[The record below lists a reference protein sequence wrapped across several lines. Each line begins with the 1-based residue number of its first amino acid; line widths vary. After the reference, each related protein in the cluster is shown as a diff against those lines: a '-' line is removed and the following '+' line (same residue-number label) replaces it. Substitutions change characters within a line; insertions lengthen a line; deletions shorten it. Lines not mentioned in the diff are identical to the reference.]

1 MKDFDF
7 DDWADLY
14 KRDPQAFE
22 ARRQAVLAIE
32 LAKGGAA
39 AIPARQVLRQLE
51 ADLEG
56 CTSEE
61 RMLKSF
67 EAMAASMGRLQ
78 DGMSDL
84 GSSVADLNSALER
97 VRALR
102 REHATR

>member
-7 DDWADLY
+7 DDWAELY

-39 AIPARQVLRQLE
+39 AIPVRQVLRQLD

-56 CTSEE
+56 CSDQE
-61 RMLKSF
+61 RILKSF
-67 EAMAASMGRLQ
+67 EAMAASMSRLQ

-84 GSSVADLNSALER
+84 GSSVDGLNQALAR